1 MATMKSELWMFVCM
15 RVSDK
20 NQVTFVLVWYNGSL
34 YHAITCRVF
43 FSHVTLYD
51 LYIYI
56 VIYTSIYNL
65 CMYVHSCVFAS
76 VIGGRKV
83 FSNRTNSY

>member
-51 LYIYI
+51 LYIIYIYLYIPLFIIYVCMYI
-56 VIYTSIYNL
+56 VVSL
-65 CMYVHSCVFAS
+65 RAL
-76 VIGGRKV
+76 
-83 FSNRTNSY
+83 